1 MSLKVSVGFC
11 TNKGPV
17 RDLNE
22 DAGGFISANE
32 ALNGV
37 DGVFV
42 VADGLGGHDG
52 GEGASK
58 MAVEVVLDAY
68 RKDSSDIGTLLPI
81 EKSMEKVIYKANN
94 DVYELSMASVSGEAL
109 HRDPDRSNM
118 GTTVTVAI
126 LSRGNITIGHVGDS
140 RAYLKR
146 KRKLD
151 LLTEDQTLAAEQL
164 REGVIS
170 SDEFPD
176 HPLRNVL
183 TQAVG
188 TTETVKPFVR
198 TKKIQSGDTLLLCSD
213 GLYQV
218 VNDAVLLQMI
228 GGSKESQKV
237 ADQLVQKAIESAT
250 ADNVTA
256 LVAYITS

>member
-1 MSLKVSVGFC
+1 M
-11 TNKGPV
+11 
-17 RDLNE
+17 
-22 DAGGFISANE
+22 
-32 ALNGV
+32 
-37 DGVFV
+37 
-42 VADGLGGHDG
+42 
-52 GEGASK
+52 
-58 MAVEVVLDAY
+58 
-68 RKDSSDIGTLLPI
+68 
-81 EKSMEKVIYKANN
+81 
-94 DVYELSMASVSGEAL
+94 
-109 HRDPDRSNM
+109 
-118 GTTVTVAI
+118 
-126 LSRGNITIGHVGDS
+126 
-140 RAYLKR
+140 
-146 KRKLD
+146 D

-256 LVAYITS
+256 LVVYITS